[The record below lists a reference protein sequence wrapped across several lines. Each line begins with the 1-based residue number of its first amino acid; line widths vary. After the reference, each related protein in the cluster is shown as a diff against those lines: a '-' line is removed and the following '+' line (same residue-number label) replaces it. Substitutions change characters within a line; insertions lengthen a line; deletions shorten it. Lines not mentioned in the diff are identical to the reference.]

1 MSLLFRRKHAA
12 HHTVYNYALL
22 PEPVGLRMVGSLSI
36 LAMAKIAD
44 FLHWHMVCWNVGTVL
59 NKAREECATQSDK
72 ENGVKHRTNMSI
84 VTEMTAYTFVDV
96 RVFPTYDTIT
106 DIIFLLGW
114 RQFWGL
120 SVNFVHIL
128 LLSKYYTKILR
139 SQFGEN
145 V

>member
-1 MSLLFRRKHAA
+1 MVSWS
-12 HHTVYNYALL
+12 VQQYAIK
-22 PEPVGLRMVGSLSI
+22 LR
-36 LAMAKIAD
+36 
-44 FLHWHMVCWNVGTVL
+44 
-59 NKAREECATQSDK
+59 REECATQSDK

-139 SQFGEN
+139 SQFGEMFN
-145 V
+145 LFCSRIFSYQATVV